1 MLFLAQGEEVSGFG
15 KITYPW
21 GQGYTET
28 STLWAS
34 PGTELQPQGR
44 STPCHSQAVDPAAWT
59 LTRLE
64 LRRQCHTQPRWSKS
78 KQLLLVTSHCPQ
90 ICFPSPLARALI
102 IPAADP
108 AGKQLCMGTRTQ
120 SKGRATSQHRHLARN
135 ANIREGTAVLAA
147 GRQEDCPLWKC
158 HDLKMTS
165 GHKIAEPG
173 LGQNPTPTTITK
185 LNYWQ
190 TTSATRTPG
199 VQEETGIP
207 SSTKGKNQVEK
218 NEKPTFSEEQVYDRI
233 KEALSTA
240 WVCKS
245 SKELSCKAQTLELT
259 ISSSLRTMNN
269 FMGTKSIIFN
279 NCCKSSGSWSPV
291 CCHQAALHYV
301 TPKDTKNSKPPH
313 KGN

>member
-64 LRRQCHTQPRWSKS
+64 LRRQCHTQPRWLKS
-78 KQLLLVTSHCPQ
+78 KQLLLVTSHCLQ
-90 ICFPSPLARALI
+90 ICFPSPLAGALI

-158 HDLKMTS
+158 HDLKMTLGTQNS
-165 GHKIAEPG
+165 GVQFGAKPNTHTNHTHNNKTQLLTNHQRNTHTGSPRRDRNTIINQRKEPG
-173 LGQNPTPTTITK
+173 GKEWKTNIFRGTGLWQNK
-185 LNYWQ
+185 RGSQHSL
-190 TTSATRTPG
+190 S
-199 VQEETGIP
+199 VQVF
-207 SSTKGKNQVEK
+207 KRA
-218 NEKPTFSEEQVYDRI
+218 D
-233 KEALSTA
+233 L
-240 WVCKS
+240 
-245 SKELSCKAQTLELT
+245 
-259 ISSSLRTMNN
+259 
-269 FMGTKSIIFN
+269 
-279 NCCKSSGSWSPV
+279 
-291 CCHQAALHYV
+291 
-301 TPKDTKNSKPPH
+301 
-313 KGN
+313 